1 VVTATHS
8 AGDGQVPAARG
19 RAGLTGWLD
28 DRSIAVK
35 LGTVF
40 ALALVCVALVGLVGL
55 EGLRSATGEAQRLQS
70 LQQLTRLSLE
80 ADMAHDAVRG
90 DVQQVIIAGGGEAAR
105 EAEADFTA
113 HAKVLRDGVT
123 TFQAADMPADVRAA
137 AETVSP
143 LVDDYLRQAQAA
155 IDDGLRGRA
164 TLASTADFRTSF
176 TAVEEKMPGIG
187 DALGAQVRQATAAV
201 ESARDSATWSVG
213 VVLLTAVLL
222 LVGFGQLIAKS
233 IVRPLRTVS
242 AVSRS
247 LAAGDLT
254 GTCGLDRRDEFGA
267 MADGLDTA
275 IGSLRAMLGEL
286 ATTGGA
292 LGAAAGELSRV
303 SGDLHAGAQDAADR
317 AATARA
323 ASSEVDVSV
332 QSVMAGSTEMASSV
346 SEIAANAARAAEVAQ
361 ESVVAAQTADEH
373 ITALGAASAE
383 IDGVVK
389 LITSIAEQTNLL
401 ALNAT
406 IEAAR
411 AGAAGKGFAVVADEV
426 KQLAQETARATGDIT
441 ERIGTLRTTSSAAA
455 AAVGAIREVI
465 GQINEFSL
473 VIAAAVEEQAATTS
487 DMSRSLGVAAAG
499 STEVIRVVAAVA
511 EVGEA
516 TTLGARAS
524 KDASDDVAQ
533 YAASLQTLVSRFRF

>member
-1 VVTATHS
+1 MS
-8 AGDGQVPAARG
+8 AARG
-19 RAGLTGWLD
+19 RTGLSGWLD

-40 ALALVCVALVGLVGL
+40 ALALVCVALVGVVGL

-90 DVQQVIIAGGGEAAR
+90 DVQQVIIAGGGAAAR

-123 TFQAADMPADVRAA
+123 TFQAAAMPADVRAA

-155 IDDGLRGRA
+155 IDDGLEGRA

-187 DALGAQVRQATAAV
+187 DALGAQVQQATAAV

-213 VVLLTAVLL
+213 VVVLTAVLL
-222 LVGFGQLIAKS
+222 LVGFGQLITKS

-254 GTCGLDRRDEFGA
+254 GTCGLVRRDEFGA

-441 ERIGTLRTTSSAAA
+441 ERIGTLRTTSGAAA